1 MSDHESTIPDED
13 DEGRLLRADGEAGPL
28 TRLLRRQCLA
38 RLARLQAGGLT
49 ISDALGGGSCGPGPA
64 ETQVRIR
71 DLSAYADIAA
81 GGTIGAAE
89 AYMQG
94 KWTANDLT
102 AVVRLFVANR
112 AVMADIE
119 GGLARLAAPLLRLT
133 HWLRRNTRT
142 QARRNISAHYDLGN
156 EFYRLFLDGTMS
168 YSSAIYPRPD
178 ATLEEA
184 AVHKLDVICR
194 KLGLRPG
201 DELLEI
207 GTGWGGLALHAA
219 GNYGCRVTTT
229 TISARQREYALE
241 RVRAAGLQD
250 RITVLDRDY
259 RDLEGQFD
267 KLVSVEMIEAVGLNF
282 LDEFFRVCSARLRPH
297 GRMLLQGIVIADRF
311 YDQARQSVDFIQKYV
326 FPGGALPS
334 LGAIQASVARATDLQ
349 LVGLQDI
356 GQDYARTL
364 REWRSRFLSQL
375 QAVRRLGHPEEFI
388 RMWEYYLA
396 YCEGGFLERAITDVQ
411 AVFDKPLAPAPT

>member
-1 MSDHESTIPDED
+1 MSDHESTVSDED
-13 DEGRLLRADGEAGPL
+13 ERCAAGEAGAL
-28 TRLLRRQCLA
+28 TRLLRRRCLA
-38 RLARLQAGGLT
+38 QLAKLRDGGLV
-49 ISDALGGGSCGPGPA
+49 IRDALGDESCGTASPPQT
-64 ETQVRIR
+64 EVRIR
-71 DLSAYADIAA
+71 DLSAWADIAA

-89 AYMQG
+89 AYMRG
-94 KWTANDLT
+94 KWTASDLT
-102 AVVRLFVANR
+102 TLMRVFAANR
-112 AVMADIE
+112 AVMADVE
-119 GGLARLAAPLLRLT
+119 GGFARLAAPVLRLA
-133 HWLRRNTRT
+133 HRLRRNTRA

-168 YSSAIYPRPD
+168 YSSAIYPRTD
-178 ATLEEA
+178 STLEEA

-194 KLGLRPG
+194 KLGLSPG

-229 TISARQREYALE
+229 TISARQREYALQ

-250 RITVLDRDY
+250 RVTVLDRDY

-267 KLVSVEMIEAVGLNF
+267 KLVSVEMIEAVGLDF

-297 GRMLLQGIVIADRF
+297 GRMLLQGIVIADRL
-311 YDQARQSVDFIQKYV
+311 YDQARRSVDFIQKYI

-364 REWRSRFLSQL
+364 REWRRRFLSQV
-375 QAVRRLGHPEEFI
+375 QAVRRLGHGEDFI
-388 RMWEYYLA
+388 RMWEFYLA

-411 AVFDKPLAPAPT
+411 AVFDKPGSVTVAA